1 MGTTIETR
9 ISGIPCIVEITS
21 YYPSTP
27 MKWFRDGTCLPP
39 QYEEL
44 EFSVMDRKGRIA
56 PWLERKLDDQDRSR
70 IEEELRK
77 QMKYDDEIGDY

>member
-44 EFSVMDRKGRIA
+44 EFSVMDRKVVLLGLKESWMTKI
-56 PWLERKLDDQDRSR
+56 DQ
-70 IEEELRK
+70 ELK
-77 QMKYDDEIGDY
+77 KNYENK